1 MFLHGGPGAGCQKF
15 FTHFFNPERY
25 RVILF
30 DQRGCGKS
38 TPSASDDD
46 ATAALTDNTT
56 AHLIDDVLRLRCE
69 LNIHGKITPLAAV
82 GGSTLALAYAI
93 AHPET
98 VQTLIRRGVY
108 PASGCGLFL
117 SGQRCRFRAGSARD
131 TGARHISGF
140 SRSMGAFRHGNPSR
154 RPNCSK
160 FHLQNSIKL
169 LSDGTDVKLESPCHR
184 GSPSP

>member
-56 AHLIDDVLRLRCE
+56 PLSLPSDQRQTVFWRHPRPAAISAAIDHPTSH
-69 LNIHGKITPLAAV
+69 NPHHYPIPGPL
-82 GGSTLALAYAI
+82 
-93 AHPET
+93 
-98 VQTLIRRGVY
+98 
-108 PASGCGLFL
+108 
-117 SGQRCRFRAGSARD
+117 
-131 TGARHISGF
+131 
-140 SRSMGAFRHGNPSR
+140 
-154 RPNCSK
+154 
-160 FHLQNSIKL
+160 
-169 LSDGTDVKLESPCHR
+169 
-184 GSPSP
+184 